1 LSTQNDL
8 LRKIDFFEP
17 LDQKIITKI
26 SQVCIEREYSKGEYI
41 VKQGES
47 GLGLFFIT
55 SGRVKVEVERNEIKS
70 VVATLQSEDF
80 LGELSIIDNK
90 PRSANVICLED
101 TRCLLLTRDSFSK
114 LINKYPEIAIQMA
127 KALAG
132 RIRAANE
139 KMSQPLPG
147 SVVTPGGEVP
157 AAIAQPAAPPSP
169 TGPSAGS
176 EARGKASN
184 NGASSEASAKNK
196 VKDFIVDT
204 FDFLYTVKALT
215 RFSAAVVG
223 CPVTIDAGSPGPN
236 AAQAVIGGVKVA
248 LFPATSDRVIRIDAY
263 DEGGFTAAVFQ
274 PAICKTPARFFR
286 CDSHVAKKDRLYL
299 HIPHSGGPWI
309 ERESQRTETR
319 REPLDATGSNTI

>member
-1 LSTQNDL
+1 MSTQTDL

-17 LDQKIITKI
+17 LDQKIINKLA
-26 SQVCIEREYSKGEYI
+26 QVCIEREYSKGEYI

-55 SGRVKVEVERNEIKS
+55 SGRVKVEVERNDSKA

-139 KMSQPLPG
+139 KMGQPLP
-147 SVVTPGGEVP
+147 SIPVE
-157 AAIAQPAAPPSP
+157 PAAPASPAPATQTATPAPS
-169 TGPSAGS
+169 
-176 EARGKASN
+176 KASN
-184 NGASSEASAKNK
+184 NGSGSDVSAKNK
-196 VKDFIVDT
+196 VKDFLVDT

-223 CPVTIDAGSPGPN
+223 CPVTIELVPDDRN
-236 AAQAVIGGVKVA
+236 AAQAIVEGVKIA
-248 LFPATSDRVIRIDAY
+248 LFPPDQDRVIRINAY
-263 DEGGFTAAVFQ
+263 DEGRFTAAAFQ
-274 PAICKTPARFFR
+274 PGDEKTPPRIFR
-286 CDSHVAKKDRLYL
+286 CEGRVVPEEQLFLHVPSTGRVWL
-299 HIPHSGGPWI
+299 
-309 ERESQRTETR
+309 ERTGEESQGLRAVER
-319 REPLDATGSNTI
+319 RDR

>member
-1 LSTQNDL
+1 LSTQTDL

-26 SQVCIEREYSKGEYI
+26 AQVCIEREYSKGEYI

-55 SGRVKVEVERNEIKS
+55 SGRVKVEVERNETKS

-132 RIRAANE
+132 RIRASNE
-139 KMSQPLPG
+139 KMTQPLPA
-147 SVVTPGGEVP
+147 SLVTQPGLESRPG
-157 AAIAQPAAPPSP
+157 AQPADPSHA
-169 TGPSAGS
+169 TGASTAG
-176 EARGKASN
+176 EARGKPSD

-223 CPVTIDAGSPGPN
+223 CPVTIETGSHGTHG
-236 AAQAVIGGVKVA
+236 AQAVIEGVKVA
-248 LFPATSDRVIRIDAY
+248 LFPATEDRIIRIDAY
-263 DEGGFTAAVFQ
+263 ADGAFTAAVFQ
-274 PAICKTPARFFR
+274 PAVRKTPARVFR
-286 CDSHVAKKDRLYL
+286 CDSHVVNKERLFL
-299 HIPHSGGPWI
+299 HVPHSGGAWI
-309 ERESQRTETR
+309 ERESE
-319 REPLDATGSNTI
+319 AGGSRDRI

>member
-1 LSTQNDL
+1 MSTQTDL

-26 SQVCIEREYSKGEYI
+26 AQVCIEREYPKGELI

-55 SGRVKVEVERNEIKS
+55 SGRVNVEVERNGSKA

-114 LINKYPEIAIQMA
+114 LLNKYPEIAIQMA

-139 KMSQPLPG
+139 RMSQTPAAAQVTAATAAPGTEAQPQAAPAEPPG
-147 SVVTPGGEVP
+147 SDKTPGNGAE
-157 AAIAQPAAPPSP
+157 PSP
-169 TGPSAGS
+169 ST
-176 EARGKASN
+176 
-184 NGASSEASAKNK
+184 KNK
-196 VKDFIVDT
+196 VRDFLVDT
-204 FDFLYTVKALT
+204 FSFLYTVKALT
-215 RFSAAVVG
+215 RFSAAIIG
-223 CPVTIDAGSPGPN
+223 CPVEIRAENPGPED
-236 AAQAVIGGVKVA
+236 AQTVIDGVKVA
-248 LFPATSDRVIRIDAY
+248 LFPTTEDRVIRIMAY
-263 DEGGFTAAVFQ
+263 DDGNYSATVLRPAAGVSPVRVSHFEGRVRRDERIFLHVPDVG
-274 PAICKTPARFFR
+274 PARIGQ
-286 CDSHVAKKDRLYL
+286 S
-299 HIPHSGGPWI
+299 
-309 ERESQRTETR
+309 
-319 REPLDATGSNTI
+319 

>member
-1 LSTQNDL
+1 MSTQTDL

-26 SQVCIEREYSKGEYI
+26 ADVCIEREYSKGEHI

-55 SGRVKVEVERNEIKS
+55 SGRVKVEVDRNGAKA
-70 VVATLQSEDF
+70 VVAQLQAEDF

-132 RIRAANE
+132 RIRAMNE
-139 KMSQPLPG
+139 KVSQP
-147 SVVTPGGEVP
+147 STPAP
-157 AAIAQPAAPPSP
+157 APEPAAAPPPAPAQPVPVASV
-169 TGPSAGS
+169 S
-176 EARGKASN
+176 EAAAAAAPAAKASG
-184 NGASSEASAKNK
+184 NGSSPDSSAKNK
-196 VKDFIVDT
+196 VRDFLIDT
-204 FDFLYTVKALT
+204 FNFLYTIKAIT

-223 CPVTIDAGSPGPN
+223 CPVHVHFERPGTETL
-236 AAQAVIGGVKVA
+236 QAVIGDVKIA
-248 LFPATSDRVIRIDAY
+248 LFPASEDQVLGIDAY
-263 DEGGFTAAVFQ
+263 AEGDFSATVLRPGPDVEVTRFTGHLAADQ
-274 PAICKTPARFFR
+274 SARL
-286 CDSHVAKKDRLYL
+286 HVPTG
-299 HIPHSGGPWI
+299 H
-309 ERESQRTETR
+309 
-319 REPLDATGSNTI
+319 ATWLE

>member
-1 LSTQNDL
+1 MSAQTDL

-17 LDQKIITKI
+17 LDQKIINKI
-26 SQVCIEREYSKGEYI
+26 ADVCIEREYSKGEHI

-55 SGRVKVEVERNEIKS
+55 SGRVKVEVDRNGAKA
-70 VVATLQSEDF
+70 VVAQLQAEDF

-139 KMSQPLPG
+139 KMIQGPPQLTPAEAAPATPAAVAQPVPV
-147 SVVTPGGEVP
+147 SAVADAVP
-157 AAIAQPAAPPSP
+157 AKDPAK
-169 TGPSAGS
+169 
-176 EARGKASN
+176 ESN
-184 NGASSEASAKNK
+184 NGSNPDSSAKNK
-196 VKDFIVDT
+196 VRDFLVDT
-204 FDFLYTVKALT
+204 FNWLYTVKAIT

-223 CPVTIDAGSPGPN
+223 CPVRVHFERPG
-236 AAQAVIGGVKVA
+236 ADTLQDVVGEVKIA
-248 LFPATSDRVIRIDAY
+248 LFPAYEDQVLGLDAY
-263 DEGGFTAAVFQ
+263 EEGDFSATILR
-274 PAICKTPARFFR
+274 PAHFGGSS
-286 CDSHVAKKDRLYL
+286 SHVDVTRFSGHLAADESARL
-299 HIPHSGGPWI
+299 HIPSGGDTW
-309 ERESQRTETR
+309 
-319 REPLDATGSNTI
+319 LG

>member
-1 LSTQNDL
+1 VSTQTDL

-17 LDQKIITKI
+17 LDQKIINKLA
-26 SQVCIEREYSKGEYI
+26 QVCIEREYSKGEYI

-55 SGRVKVEVERNEIKS
+55 SGRVKVEVERNDSKA

-139 KMSQPLPG
+139 KMGQPLP
-147 SVVTPGGEVP
+147 SIPVE
-157 AAIAQPAAPPSP
+157 PAAPAPATQTATPAPAANTAS
-169 TGPSAGS
+169 
-176 EARGKASN
+176 KASN
-184 NGASSEASAKNK
+184 NGSGSDVSAKNK
-196 VKDFIVDT
+196 VKDFLVDT

-223 CPVTIDAGSPGPN
+223 CPVTIELVPEGRN
-236 AAQAVIGGVKVA
+236 TAQAIVEGVKIA
-248 LFPATSDRVIRIDAY
+248 LFPPDQDRVIRISAY
-263 DEGGFTAAVFQ
+263 DKGGFTAAAFQ
-274 PAICKTPARFFR
+274 PGDERTPPRIFR
-286 CDSHVAKKDRLYL
+286 CEGRVVSEEQLFLHVPSTGRVWLERAGEE
-299 HIPHSGGPWI
+299 PQGPRAV
-309 ERESQRTETR
+309 ERGE
-319 REPLDATGSNTI
+319 G

>member
-1 LSTQNDL
+1 MSTQTDL

-17 LDQKIITKI
+17 LDQKIINKI
-26 SQVCIEREYSKGEYI
+26 ADVCIEREYTKGEHI

-55 SGRVKVEVERNEIKS
+55 SGRVKVEVDRNGAKA
-70 VVATLQSEDF
+70 VVAQLQAEDF

-139 KMSQPLPG
+139 RINQPPSQVSSSLPAPDAAP
-147 SVVTPGGEVP
+147 TPPGGAAEPVPVSAVP
-157 AAIAQPAAPPSP
+157 AAAAAQPAGA
-169 TGPSAGS
+169 
-176 EARGKASN
+176 KASG
-184 NGASSEASAKNK
+184 NGSSSDTSAKNRFR
-196 VKDFIVDT
+196 DFLVDT
-204 FDFLYTVKALT
+204 FNFLYTVKALT

-223 CPVTIDAGSPGPN
+223 CPVTVSFDRPG
-236 AAQAVIGGVKVA
+236 AQTLQAVVGEVKIA
-248 LFPATSDRVIRIDAY
+248 LFPAGEDQVLGIDAY
-263 DEGGFTAAVFQ
+263 DEGDFTATVLRPRGVGSQEVDISRFSGHLA
-274 PAICKTPARFFR
+274 ADSRARL
-286 CDSHVAKKDRLYL
+286 HV
-299 HIPHSGGPWI
+299 PGSGVAWL
-309 ERESQRTETR
+309 E
-319 REPLDATGSNTI
+319 